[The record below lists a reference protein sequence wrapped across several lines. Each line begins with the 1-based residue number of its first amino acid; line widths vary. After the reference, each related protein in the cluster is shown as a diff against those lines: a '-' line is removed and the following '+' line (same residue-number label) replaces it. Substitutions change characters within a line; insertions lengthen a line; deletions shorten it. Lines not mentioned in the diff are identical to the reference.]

1 MNRLSHNKVV
11 SKDTVVNLFQ
21 SGLSYMTGGFGPAG
35 YPSMLYDW
43 LYESDVANLTL
54 ITNGVNPP
62 DYPYQVGFAKLVNE
76 YRVKKLILTHCAPNP
91 NIGRIMN
98 EGRMEVEII
107 PQGTFAEC
115 IRAGGYGLGGVLTPT
130 GIGTPMA
137 EGKKILNINGKEYL
151 LELPITADI
160 CLIRAEKCDTMGN
173 CMFRNVSRSVNQV
186 MPFACKT
193 VIVEVPKG
201 QIVEV
206 GQMLDNEVMLPGV
219 VVDYIVEVPEGRPM
233 LP

>member
-1 MNRLSHNKVV
+1 MSKLSHDKVV
-11 SKDTVVNLFQ
+11 SKETVVSLFK
-21 SGLSYMTGGFGPAG
+21 SNLSYMIGGFGPAG

-43 LYESDVANLTL
+43 LYETDVKDITL

-62 DYPYQVGFAKLVNE
+62 DYPYQVGFAKLVHE

-98 EGRMEVEII
+98 EGRMEVEVV
-107 PQGTFAEC
+107 PQGTFGER

-130 GIGTPMA
+130 GIGTPMQD
-137 EGKKILNINGKEYL
+137 GKQVVNVLGKDYI
-151 LELPITADI
+151 LELPMTADI
-160 CLIRAEKCDTMGN
+160 CMIRAEKCDKMGN
-173 CMFRNVSRSVNQV
+173 CMFRHVSRSVNQV

-193 VIVEVPKG
+193 VIVEVPEG
-201 QIVEV
+201 QVVEV
-206 GQMLDNEVMLPGV
+206 GEMKDNEVMLPGV
-219 VVDYIVEVPEGRPM
+219 VVDYIVTVPEGRAM